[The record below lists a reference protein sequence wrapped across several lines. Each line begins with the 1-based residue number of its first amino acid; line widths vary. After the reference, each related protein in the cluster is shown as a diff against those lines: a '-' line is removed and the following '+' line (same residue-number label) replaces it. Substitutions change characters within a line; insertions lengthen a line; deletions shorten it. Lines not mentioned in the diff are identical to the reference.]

1 MDIALLV
8 KLLAPY
14 LPFLTGLGQKAVEKG
29 AEKLGEQGAAEL
41 LPQAKKIWE
50 KLHPKVQ
57 AKAAAQE
64 VVEDVA
70 KDANDAD
77 ALAALRRQLKKI
89 LEAPENAALAVEIA
103 EILAEV
109 EEYSADTVKFNVHVK
124 DSQVGTIGDRA
135 VVTMNIG
142 TNPHE

>member
-8 KLLAPY
+8 KLLAPC
-14 LPFLTGLGQKAVEKG
+14 LPFLAGLGQKAAEKG
-29 AEKLGEQGAAEL
+29 AEKLGEQGATEL

-57 AKAAAQE
+57 VKAATREA
-64 VVEDVA
+64 VADVA
-70 KDANDAD
+70 KDADDAD

-109 EEYSADTVKFNVHVK
+109 EEYSTGAAKFNVRVK
-124 DSQVGTIGDRA
+124 DSQVGVIGDHTT
-135 VVTMNIG
+135 VTMNISSK
-142 TNPHE
+142 THE

>member
-109 EEYSADTVKFNVHVK
+109 EEYSAGTVKFNVYVK
-124 DSQVGTIGDRA
+124 NSQVGTIGDRA